1 MEFLQYP
8 LALILTLG
16 ILVTIHE
23 YGHYVIARRSG
34 VRILRFSVG
43 FGRPIWSRVDRHGT
57 EFAIAAIPLGG
68 YVRMLDERE
77 LAAGETLPAGALAH
91 NQLTPA
97 WRIAISLGGPV
108 ANFLLAIVVYWGLAA
123 AGSSSVA
130 PLLNAALPETPA
142 AAADI
147 QRGDEIVAVDGEPVQ
162 TWQEITLALANRM
175 GESGQIDLQLARS
188 GGGQR
193 AVSLPID
200 HWQQGVDEPDLLGSL
215 GLSPSHPPVIGS
227 VEPESAAARAGLM
240 PGDLILAVN
249 DEPVALWRE
258 WVAAI
263 VSAPG
268 EPLALQVLRDGTL
281 RALTAT
287 PDERPAADG
296 TATGFMG
303 VGISMRE
310 VRYGPVDAL
319 RQGVSQTIDTTVMTL
334 SLLKKM
340 VVGDVS
346 LKNISGP
353 LTIAEVA
360 GDSARLGLTYFLGV
374 LALLSVS
381 LGVLNLLPIPILDGG
396 HVVFAAAEWALGKPL
411 PERVQLVGMQVGL
424 MLVGGLMVMAIYNDI
439 WRLLK

>member
-77 LAAGETLPAGALAH
+77 MAAGETLPAGALAH

-175 GESGQIDLQLARS
+175 GESGQIELQLARN

-227 VEPESAAARAGLM
+227 VEPGSAAARAGLM

-263 VSAPG
+263 VRAPG
-268 EPLALQVLRDGTL
+268 EPLALQVLRDGST
-281 RALTAT
+281 RSLTAT

-296 TATGFMG
+296 TSTGFMG

-310 VRYGPVDAL
+310 VRYGPLDAL
-319 RQGVSQTIDTTVMTL
+319 RQGVTQTVDTTVMTL

-360 GDSARLGLTYFLGV
+360 GDSARMGLTYFLGV

>member
-1 MEFLQYP
+1 LEFLQYP

-77 LAAGETLPAGALAH
+77 MAAGETLPAGALAH

-175 GESGQIDLQLARS
+175 GESGQIELQLARN

-227 VEPESAAARAGLM
+227 VEPGSAAARAGLM

-263 VSAPG
+263 VRAPG
-268 EPLALQVLRDGTL
+268 EPLALQVLRDGST
-281 RALTAT
+281 RSLTAT

-296 TATGFMG
+296 TSTGFMG

-310 VRYGPVDAL
+310 VRYGPLDAL
-319 RQGVSQTIDTTVMTL
+319 RQGVTQTVDTTVMTL

-360 GDSARLGLTYFLGV
+360 GDSARMGLTYFLGV

>member
-147 QRGDEIVAVDGEPVQ
+147 QRGDEIVAVDGEVVQ

-175 GESGQIDLQLARS
+175 GESGQIDLQLVGN
-188 GGGQR
+188 GGTQR

-227 VEPESAAARAGLM
+227 VEPDSAAARAGLM
-240 PGDLILAVN
+240 PGDLILAVD

-263 VSAPG
+263 VGAPG
-268 EPLALQVLRDGTL
+268 KPLALQIMRDGDRRT
-281 RALTAT
+281 LTAT
-287 PDERPAADG
+287 PDERLAADG
-296 TATGFMG
+296 TTTGFMG

-310 VRYGPVDAL
+310 VRYGLLGAL
-319 RQGVSQTIDTTVMTL
+319 RQGVSQTVDTTVMTL

-340 VVGDVS
+340 LVGDVS

-353 LTIAEVA
+353 ITIAEVA

-396 HVVFAAAEWALGKPL
+396 HVVFAAAEWAIGKPL